1 MICSLGKTHL
11 FGWRMLARLNSAIL
25 LGLVVSGFAACMLG
39 ASVYDVGRWFSA
51 W

>member
-1 MICSLGKTHL
+1 MVHILGGGHCDWQTIARINNAIMFGL
-11 FGWRMLARLNSAIL
+11 FGSALI
-25 LGLVVSGFAACMLG
+25 ACMLG